1 MKKHISLILVLMLLT
16 ATLVGCGGAKFEDG
30 EHTGE
35 GTGMEP
41 MKVSVT
47 VADGKITAVEVLE
60 HAESEGYSEEALEKI
75 PALIVEKNSTDIDGI
90 SGATMT
96 SNGIKKA
103 VNDALGI
110 ESK

>member
-16 ATLVGCGGAKFEDG
+16 AVLVGCSGNKYEDG
-30 EHTGE
+30 EYTGE
-35 GTGMEP
+35 ATGIEP

-47 VADGKITAVEVLE
+47 VTEGKISAVEVVE
-60 HAESEGYSEEALEKI
+60 HNESEGYSEEALEKI
-75 PALIVEKNSTDIDGI
+75 PNLIVEKNSTDIDAL

-96 SNGIKKA
+96 SNGIKNA

-110 ESK
+110 EK

>member
-1 MKKHISLILVLMLLT
+1 MKKHISLILVLMLLAT
-16 ATLVGCGGAKFEDG
+16 TLVGCGGESYEDG

-35 GTGMEP
+35 ATGMEP

-47 VADGKITAVEVLE
+47 VEDGEISAVEVTE
-60 HAESEGYSEEALEKI
+60 HNETEGYSEEALEQI
-75 PALIVEKNSTDIDGI
+75 PEAIVEKNSTDVDAV

-96 SNGIKKA
+96 STGIKDA

-110 ESK
+110 E